1 MAAVL
6 AIAGCGDGDD
16 GNAAGTP
23 EAVAEAYIEAQKDG
37 DRARI
42 CELYSDAYL
51 EVIEAEGGPCEE
63 GPGEDAE
70 NWREEDRRL
79 LDVEEEGDGRAIA
92 TISCEDPTPPT
103 AASRSS
109 RRTAAGRSTAASI
122 PTTASRSTSRPNERP
137 PRRLP

>member
-70 NWREEDRRL
+70 NWREENRKL
-79 LDVEEEGDGRAIA
+79 IDVEEEGDGREIA
-92 TISCEDPTPPT
+92 TISCEDPT
-103 AASRSS
+103 ASDCSLPLVEEDGGWKVDSS
-109 RRTAAGRSTAASI
+109 LHPNDGE
-122 PTTASRSTSRPNERP
+122 PVDFTTE
-137 PRRLP
+137 